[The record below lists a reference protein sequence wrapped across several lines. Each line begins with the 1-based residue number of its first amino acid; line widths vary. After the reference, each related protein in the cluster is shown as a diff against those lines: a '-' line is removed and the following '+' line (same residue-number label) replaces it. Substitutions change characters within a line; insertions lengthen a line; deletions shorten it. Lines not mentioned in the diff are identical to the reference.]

1 VFFLEQQINMETQQR
16 VNNTRS
22 RIETIKNELNDNN
35 KAIKSANDGIRK
47 GIHIRTKREDK
58 LNKVRRELF
67 DELCKYI
74 FPIEQVSAIE
84 E

>member
-1 VFFLEQQINMETQQR
+1 MFFLEQQINMETQQR

-22 RIETIKNELNDNN
+22 RIETIKNELNDIN
-35 KAIKSANDGIRK
+35 KDIQSANDGIRK

-74 FPIEQVSAIE
+74 FPIEQVSATE